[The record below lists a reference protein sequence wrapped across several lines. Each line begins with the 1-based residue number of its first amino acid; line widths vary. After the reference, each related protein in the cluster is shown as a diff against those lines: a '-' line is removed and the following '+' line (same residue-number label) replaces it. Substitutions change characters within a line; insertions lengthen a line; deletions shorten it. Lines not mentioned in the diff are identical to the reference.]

1 MNDLR
6 AKKIMIIEDE
16 LDILLLY
23 KDYLANKG
31 YQVIGTSTTAN
42 EILKDYESS
51 LPEIIML
58 DYKLPGKMNGL
69 EAAKMLLQKNKDLS
83 IILVTAFD
91 EVKKEINKDPFF
103 SSKKIS
109 VLLKPVRLNL
119 LEKHIRDLSNIF
131 PKKKYKQD

>member
-1 MNDLR
+1 MR

-31 YQVIGTSTTAN
+31 YQIIGTSTTAN

-51 LPEIIML
+51 LPDIVML
-58 DYKLPGKMNGL
+58 DYKLPGNMNGL
-69 EAAKMLLQKNKDLS
+69 EAAKMLFQKNKDLS

-103 SSKKIS
+103 SGKKIS
-109 VLLKPVRLNL
+109 VLIKPIRLNL
-119 LEKHIRDLSNIF
+119 LERHIRNLGNVF
-131 PKKKYKQD
+131 QKNKRNR

>member
-1 MNDLR
+1 MR

-23 KDYLANKG
+23 KDYLTNKG

-51 LPEIIML
+51 QPDILML

-69 EAAKMLLQKNKDLS
+69 EASKLLLDKNKDLS

-91 EVKKEINKDPFF
+91 EVKKEINKDPLL
-103 SSKKIS
+103 SNKRIT
-109 VLLKPVRLNL
+109 VLIKPVRLNL
-119 LEKHIRDLSNIF
+119 LEKHIKDVTSIF
-131 PKKKYKQD
+131 RKNRNKQIK

>member
-91 EVKKEINKDPFF
+91 EVKKEINKDPFL

>member
-58 DYKLPGKMNGL
+58 DYKLPGNMNGL

-91 EVKKEINKDPFF
+91 EVNKEINKDPFF

>member
-1 MNDLR
+1 MR

-31 YQVIGTSTTAN
+31 YQIIGTSTTAN

-51 LPEIIML
+51 LPDIVML
-58 DYKLPGKMNGL
+58 DYKLPGNMNGL

-91 EVKKEINKDPFF
+91 EVKKDINKDPFF

-109 VLLKPVRLNL
+109 VLIKPIRLNL
-119 LEKHIRDLSNIF
+119 LERHIRNF
-131 PKKKYKQD
+131 GNVFQKNNRNK

>member
-1 MNDLR
+1 MR

-58 DYKLPGKMNGL
+58 DYKLPGNMNGL

-91 EVKKEINKDPFF
+91 EAKKEINKDPFF

>member
-1 MNDLR
+1 
-6 AKKIMIIEDE
+6 MIIEDE

-23 KDYLANKG
+23 KDYLTNKG
-31 YQVIGTSTTAN
+31 YEVIGTSTTAN

-51 LPEIIML
+51 LPDIVML
-58 DYKLPGKMNGL
+58 DYKLPGNINGL
-69 EAAKMLLQKNKDLS
+69 DAAKMLLQKKKDLS

-109 VLLKPVRLNL
+109 VIIKPVRLNL
-119 LEKHIRDLSNIF
+119 LEKQIRNLGNIL
-131 PKKKYKQD
+131 PKNKNN

>member
-1 MNDLR
+1 
-6 AKKIMIIEDE
+6 MIIEDE

-31 YQVIGTSTTAN
+31 YQIIGTSTTAN

-51 LPEIIML
+51 LPDIVML
-58 DYKLPGKMNGL
+58 DYKLPGNMNGL

-91 EVKKEINKDPFF
+91 EVKKDINKDPFF

-109 VLLKPVRLNL
+109 VLIKPIRLNL
-119 LEKHIRDLSNIF
+119 LERHIRNF
-131 PKKKYKQD
+131 GNVFQKNKRNK

>member
-1 MNDLR
+1 
-6 AKKIMIIEDE
+6 MIIEDE

-31 YQVIGTSTTAN
+31 YEVIGTSTTAN

-51 LPEIIML
+51 LPDIVML
-58 DYKLPGKMNGL
+58 DYKLPGNMNGL
-69 EAAKMLLQKNKDLS
+69 DAAKMLLQKKKDLS

-103 SSKKIS
+103 SSKKIL
-109 VLLKPVRLNL
+109 VLIKPIRLNL
-119 LEKHIRDLSNIF
+119 LEKHIRNLEIF
-131 PKKKYKQD
+131 YQKQEQLIKSDNV